1 MRACVAPVC
10 DLKTEV
16 EVITHNGKLKP
27 CWGNAS
33 EVTFKN
39 IRKMPG
45 SKIVQ
50 VKGLMPQKDGI
61 SRKTLQYRVLSERRG
76 TPPLRME
83 HLP

>member
-27 CWGNAS
+27 CWGNVN

-61 SRKTLQYRVLSERRG
+61 NRKTPTGRAVGEVWYEMRL
-76 TPPLRME
+76 
-83 HLP
+83 

>member
-27 CWGNAS
+27 CWGNVN

-61 SRKTLQYRVLSERRG
+61 RRKTLQYRVLSERRG

-83 HLP
+83 HLT

>member
-1 MRACVAPVC
+1 M
-10 DLKTEV
+10 
-16 EVITHNGKLKP
+16 N
-27 CWGNAS
+27 

-61 SRKTLQYRVLSERRG
+61 SRKTPTGRAVGEVWYEI
-76 TPPLRME
+76 T
-83 HLP
+83 

>member
-16 EVITHNGKLKP
+16 EVILPIMEKLKP
-27 CWGNAS
+27 CCGNVN

-50 VKGLMPQKDGI
+50 VKGLMPQKDGWHKPKDTHRQ
-61 SRKTLQYRVLSERRG
+61 SRCGSMV
-76 TPPLRME
+76 
-83 HLP
+83 